1 MIRLTNQIP
10 LVKKVAN
17 LIRPVFTLI
26 KNITLYF
33 LIIKKGISFVSTV
46 PVLLPIRTAHG
57 SFFFIRFFKPKYPSS
72 FKCIKYG

>member
-1 MIRLTNQIP
+1 MLNFTNQIFLQN
-10 LVKKVAN
+10 LVATIIKPAFN
-17 LIRPVFTLI
+17 LL

-33 LIIKKGISFVSTV
+33 LVIKKSISFVLTV

-57 SFFFIRFFKPKYPSS
+57 SFFFIGFCNPKYPSS